1 MRTITV
7 TELKKN
13 HNKYFQL
20 AETEEIE
27 VTKKGEVIF
36 TMIPNR
42 KRLGE
47 HLKAFFGILPGE
59 ASIGKD
65 PDERG

>member
-7 TELKKN
+7 YELKKN
-13 HNKYFQL
+13 HNKYFRL

-42 KRLGE
+42 KGLGE
-47 HLKAFFGILPGE
+47 HLKAFFGILPAS
-59 ASIGKD
+59 ASIGND